1 MAGHDGH
8 RGWIYSLAVR
18 PDLRTRGG
26 GTALVA
32 HAEQELTRP
41 RHGDAVMQFLTE
53 RSDGRPTLGPA
64 SLYATLKKLRDAGF
78 IEELDGGDARRGQRL
93 PGFSLAAHGWR
104 FEDAEP
110 EDVIFDMAYETD
122 PDDDYFDL
130 FRAAGWTPVL
140 TYGHIHF
147 FKATPGTAPV
157 HTGTE
162 SRLEEAL
169 DNRSL
174 FLRYT
179 AVTLAAVLLVVLV
192 MTAADWPRAAM
203 MAAATL
209 SAVALVYT
217 SFPLVGYHRQVQ
229 RLRRMSVVS

>member
-1 MAGHDGH
+1 MSTTRMSSG
-8 RGWIYSLAVR
+8 LAFT
-18 PDLRTRGG
+18 PEKDL
-26 GTALVA
+26 AMF
-32 HAEQELTRP
+32 E
-41 RHGDAVMQFLTE
+41 DM
-53 RSDGRPTLGPA
+53 
-64 SLYATLKKLRDAGF
+64 
-78 IEELDGGDARRGQRL
+78 ARRGQRL
-93 PGFSLAAHGWR
+93 AGFSLAAHGWR

-122 PDDDYFDL
+122 PDDAYFDL

-147 FKATPGTAPV
+147 FKAAPGTAPV

-192 MTAADWPRAAM
+192 MTAVDWPRAAM

-217 SFPLVGYHRQVQ
+217 TFPLVGYHRQVQ
-229 RLRRMSVVS
+229 RLRRLSAVS

>member
-1 MAGHDGH
+1 
-8 RGWIYSLAVR
+8 
-18 PDLRTRGG
+18 
-26 GTALVA
+26 
-32 HAEQELTRP
+32 
-41 RHGDAVMQFLTE
+41 
-53 RSDGRPTLGPA
+53 
-64 SLYATLKKLRDAGF
+64 
-78 IEELDGGDARRGQRL
+78 
-93 PGFSLAAHGWR
+93 
-104 FEDAEP
+104 
-110 EDVIFDMAYETD
+110 MAYETD

-140 TYGHIHF
+140 TYGHIRF
-147 FKATPGTAPV
+147 FKAAPGTAPV

-192 MTAADWPRAAM
+192 MTAA
-203 MAAATL
+203 ATL

-229 RLRRMSVVS
+229 RLRHMSAVS